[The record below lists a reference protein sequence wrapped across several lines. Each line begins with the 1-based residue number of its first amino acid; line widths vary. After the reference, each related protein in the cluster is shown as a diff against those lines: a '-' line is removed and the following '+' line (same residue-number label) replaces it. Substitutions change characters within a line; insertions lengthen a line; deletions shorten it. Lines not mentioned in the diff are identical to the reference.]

1 MAEFVNWDSE
11 KIKEAIMKEHVGHLE
26 AVGDLIAKKARRNLQ
41 KQIGQGATTGISHGV
56 FKKGR
61 YAGQKWT
68 ERAPGSLLKTIRA
81 VMKKGTNDV
90 WIIAGN
96 KKVYY
101 ARIFEFYRPF
111 MRPALNSS
119 KAAAKRILG
128 AK

>member
-1 MAEFVNWDSE
+1 MAEFVGWDSK
-11 KIKEAIMKEHVGHLE
+11 KIKEAIMKEHIGNLE
-26 AVGDLIAKKARRNLQ
+26 AVGEVIAKKARSNLQ
-41 KQIGQGATTGISHGV
+41 KQIGRGETTGISHGV
-56 FKKGR
+56 FKTGR
-61 YAGQKWT
+61 YAGQPWT
-68 ERAPGSLLKTIRA
+68 ARAPGSLLKTIRA

-96 KKVYY
+96 KKIYY

>member
-1 MAEFVNWDSE
+1 MS
-11 KIKEAIMKEHVGHLE
+11 
-26 AVGDLIAKKARRNLQ
+26 Q
-41 KQIGQGATTGISHGV
+41 
-56 FKKGR
+56 FKHKG
-61 YAGQKWT
+61 
-68 ERAPGSLLKTIRA
+68 LKTIRA

-101 ARIFEFYRPF
+101 ARIVEFYTPF

-128 AK
+128 AE